1 MPFLGISPSF
11 CPTPSPFYPNTD
23 PSSWLIAQYLA
34 HSSSLEMVPDSK
46 WFLSDDHNLRPI
58 RQGVLPASENFF
70 QQGGEEG
77 QKAMPWT
84 PKFRRG
90 AMEMD
95 RERSHCLWTLLAKG
109 LHLGSCC
116 LSSTSG
122 GGEWKLPT
130 AKHHDPPLPSPGPRV
145 KLPGHQ
151 AVPGT
156 RMTTPSQPAEKAVSW
171 VTSWSC
177 KSLCRL
183 MRCSTESWREAAG
196 GWGRGCQGSGCRVL
210 GEGTELGHSRGF
222 H

>member
-1 MPFLGISPSF
+1 MQHTPQPLGPLWSRQEQKSPKADDYHLPF
-11 CPTPSPFYPNTD
+11 
-23 PSSWLIAQYLA
+23 
-34 HSSSLEMVPDSK
+34 
-46 WFLSDDHNLRPI
+46 
-58 RQGVLPASENFF
+58 VLNFF

-95 RERSHCLWTLLAKG
+95 RERSHCLWILLAKG

-151 AVPGT
+151 AVPDT
-156 RMTTPSQPAEKAVSW
+156 YSMPTV
-171 VTSWSC
+171 C
-177 KSLCRL
+177 KMPCWRL
-183 MRCSTESWREAAG
+183 
-196 GWGRGCQGSGCRVL
+196 SGLER
-210 GEGTELGHSRGF
+210 
-222 H
+222 